1 MDTLTKERRSW
12 NMARIRARD
21 TRPELLVR
29 SYLHKQ
35 GFRFR
40 VHVKDLPGTPDI
52 VLPKYKTLI
61 FIQGC
66 FWHGH
71 EGCKE
76 FRLPKTRTEWWAEKI
91 TRNKKKEAENSV
103 KLDELG
109 WNSLVIWTC
118 ELRKPRREETL
129 RLLSERLRTGSA

>member
-1 MDTLTKERRSW
+1 
-12 NMARIRARD
+12 MARIKARD

-29 SYLHKQ
+29 SCLHKQ

-40 VHVKDLPGTPDI
+40 IHVKDWPGTPDI
-52 VLPKYKTLI
+52 VLPKYKTVI

-76 FRLPKTRTEWWAEKI
+76 FRIPKTRTEWWSNKI
-91 TRNKKKEAENSV
+91 ARNKKKDAESIV

-109 WNSLVIWTC
+109 CNSLVIWTC
-118 ELRKPRREETL
+118 ELRKTKREETL
-129 RLLSERLRTGSA
+129 RLLSERLRKVGT

>member
-129 RLLSERLRTGSA
+129 RLLSERLRTG

>member
-1 MDTLTKERRSW
+1 MDKLTRERRSW

-40 VHVKDLPGTPDI
+40 IYVKDLPGTPDI
-52 VLPKYKTLI
+52 VLPKYKTVI

-71 EGCKE
+71 ERCKE

-91 TRNKKKEAENSV
+91 TRNEKKDAENSV

-118 ELRKPRREETL
+118 ELRKPRREAKL

>member
-1 MDTLTKERRSW
+1 
-12 NMARIRARD
+12 MARIRARD

-129 RLLSERLRTGSA
+129 RLLSERLRTG

>member
-1 MDTLTKERRSW
+1 
-12 NMARIRARD
+12 MARIRARD

-40 VHVKDLPGTPDI
+40 IHVKDLPGTPDI
-52 VLPKYKTLI
+52 VLPKYKTVV

-91 TRNKKKEAENSV
+91 TRNEKKDAENSV
-103 KLDELG
+103 KLDELA

-129 RLLSERLRTGSA
+129 RLLSERLRTDSA